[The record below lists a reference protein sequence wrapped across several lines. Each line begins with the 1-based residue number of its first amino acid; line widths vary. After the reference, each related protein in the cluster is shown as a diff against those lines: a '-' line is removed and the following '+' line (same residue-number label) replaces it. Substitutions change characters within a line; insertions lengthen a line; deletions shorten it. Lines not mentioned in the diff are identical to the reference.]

1 MPANSNC
8 AVISNDELRAM
19 RNDIKAGNKE
29 AQRNAAIVSA
39 ADIKRMKE
47 SMKIQTD
54 QEASSMKKIQE
65 EQKQQALAKS
75 RARK

>member
-1 MPANSNC
+1 
-8 AVISNDELRAM
+8 M